1 MNENECKPRIDYP
14 CPWIYKVIGRDPEG
28 LRCAIAEVM
37 KGSEHTVTPSR
48 SSKAGSY
55 HCLNVELTVESEQ
68 VRLGIYERLRGHPD
82 VIMVM

>member
-14 CPWIYKVIGRDPEG
+14 CLWVYKVIGRDPEA

-37 KGSEHTVTPSR
+37 KGSGHTVTPSM

-55 HCLNVELTVESEQ
+55 HCLNVEITIESDP
-68 VRLGIYERLRGHPD
+68 VRLGLYERLRLHPA